1 MYLSKDK
8 KREIFS
14 NFGGDAGNTGS
25 TEGQIALFT
34 FRINHLTQHLKKNHK
49 DFNTERSLVKLVGKR
64 RALLD
69 YLKNKDIQK
78 YRELIKELGIRK

>member
-14 NFGGDAGNTGS
+14 NFGGDAVNTGS

-34 FRINHLTQHLKKNHK
+34 FRINHLTEHLKKNHK

>member
-25 TEGQIALFT
+25 TEGQIALK
-34 FRINHLTQHLKKNHK
+34 RITRIL
-49 DFNTERSLVKLVGKR
+49 
-64 RALLD
+64 
-69 YLKNKDIQK
+69 IQK
-78 YRELIKELGIRK
+78 DLLLNW